1 MISCLICLYYAFLGR
16 WGQVSHRL
24 TQKKRAKVLLL
35 FGIRKFFYKK
45 MHFEPKK
52 RWKRVVFG
60 VKVLFLRAL
69 CVIVI

>member
-16 WGQVSHRL
+16 WGQVSRRL

-45 MHFEPKK
+45 MQFEPKMG
-52 RWKRVVFG
+52 WKSVVFG
-60 VKVLFLRAL
+60 VKSQD
-69 CVIVI
+69 